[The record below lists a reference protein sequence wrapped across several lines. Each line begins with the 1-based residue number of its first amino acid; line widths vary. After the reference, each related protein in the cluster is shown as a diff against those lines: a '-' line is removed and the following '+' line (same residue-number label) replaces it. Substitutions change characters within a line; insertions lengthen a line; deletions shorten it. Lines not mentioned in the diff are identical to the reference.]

1 MNEPEVLEIVNLFAS
16 NAMTS
21 FSIWAT
27 FTFAYLTAA
36 YLAGSRLTRFQVIT
50 VSSLYFVAAGAFAL
64 SGITHL
70 RSFEKIFSAYPEFI
84 PSGYWNLPWT
94 ILGYVMNFGGMGASL
109 YFMFDIRKNKHSANK
124 GFTE

>member
-1 MNEPEVLEIVNLFAS
+1 MNEPEVLEIINLFAS

-36 YLAGSRLTRFQVIT
+36 YLAGSQLTKFQVIT
-50 VSSLYFVAAGAFAL
+50 VSSLYFAAAGAFAL

-70 RSFEKIFSAYPEFI
+70 RSIDEIFSAYPDFV
-84 PSGYWNLPWT
+84 PSDYWNLPWT
-94 ILGYVMNFGGMGASL
+94 VLGFVMTIGGMGASL
-109 YFMFDIRKNKHSANK
+109 YFLYDIRKQAH
-124 GFTE
+124 